1 MAQRSSTL
9 YLERW
14 EEMLRKAIAQTEGST
29 DLIGIGNPLRGDDAV
44 GLEIVSRLR
53 AGLGPV
59 PAKGVRI
66 HEASLAPERLLS
78 RLAAASGRIV
88 VFDAIQASVAPG
100 EIVCASLADTK
111 YGFFATHN
119 IPLRIVPW
127 LAERLDDVLVVGVQ
141 PDSLE
146 VGEGLS
152 DAVEAAAGRIVN
164 AVSRALEARA

>member
-9 YLERW
+9 SLRSW
-14 EEMLRKAIAQTEGST
+14 EAVLGEAVAQTEGST
-29 DLIGIGNPLRGDDAV
+29 DLVGTGNPLRGDDAV

-53 AGLGPV
+53 AGLGPA
-59 PAKGVRI
+59 PARGLRI

-78 RLAAASGRIV
+78 RLAASSGRIV
-88 VFDAIQASVAPG
+88 VFDAIQASAAPG

-119 IPLRIVPW
+119 IPLRLVPG

-141 PDSLE
+141 PESLE

-152 DAVEAAAGRIVN
+152 DAVRVAAGRVVV
-164 AVSRALEARA
+164 AVTRALEARA